1 MALQFLDLRK
11 HAPSAA
17 FVAVTGLLVASLAG
31 VFVYLG
37 VYNIGADDPH
47 TKPIYWMVEML
58 RDGSIAHHSRDIVVP
73 GDLTDPKRIATGAG
87 LYTEMC
93 SGCHLA
99 PGMEKSEI
107 SQGLYPRAPELFSEA
122 QRTAKEQFW
131 IIKHGVKLTA
141 MPAWGKTHNDE
152 LIWDMVAFV
161 RQLPGMTAAQYQAA
175 IANAPEDH
183 DAMMKDMPSMAGQM
197 KAAPLSDGASAAAAK
212 ESELHSH

>member
-17 FVAVTGLLVASLAG
+17 FVGVAGLVVAGFAG

-47 TKPIYWMVEML
+47 TKPVYWVVEKL
-58 RDGSIAHHSRDIVVP
+58 RDASIEHHSRDIAIP
-73 GDLTDPKRIATGAG
+73 GNLTDPKRIASGAG

-93 SGCHLA
+93 SSCHLA

-107 SQGLYPRAPELFSEA
+107 SQGLYPRAPELFREQ
-122 QRTAKEQFW
+122 QRSPKEQFW

-141 MPAWGKTHNDE
+141 MPAWGKTHSDD

-161 RQLPGMTAAQYQAA
+161 RRLPGMTAEQYQAA
-175 IANAPEDH
+175 VASAPEDH
-183 DAMMKDMPSMAGQM
+183 DAMMKDMPGMAGM
-197 KAAPLSDGASAAAAK
+197 PMGAPTGAK
-212 ESELHSH
+212 EAKPHGH